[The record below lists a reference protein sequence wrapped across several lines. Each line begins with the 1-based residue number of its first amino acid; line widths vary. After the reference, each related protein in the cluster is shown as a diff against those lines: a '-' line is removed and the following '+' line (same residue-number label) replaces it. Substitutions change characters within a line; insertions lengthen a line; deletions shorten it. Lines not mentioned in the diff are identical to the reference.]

1 MEDSDFDLLCKG
13 LTADEAKRFRKM
25 LAEWGDGDENGFP
38 VQLALL
44 TRAQWQAA
52 ASIPRSLNDS
62 RKWLELHLAEYRQ
75 QTATLVKNL
84 STVAEDQADELKNIV
99 KAHTETVNQASVTIR
114 NQLWETAE
122 VAKQIR
128 KNLDDG
134 VFAWNRART
143 GMEAGSAVF
152 QKACQELD
160 DRITWRELRRDWLT
174 LLGLI
179 SIGIVIGVFL
189 GVVIV
194 MKYH

>member
-1 MEDSDFDLLCKG
+1 MDDTDFDLLCKG

-44 TRAQWQAA
+44 TRAQWHAA

-62 RKWLELHLAEYRQ
+62 RKWLELHLAEYRE

-84 STVAEDQADELKNIV
+84 STVAEDQADELTNIV
-99 KAHTETVNQASVTIR
+99 KAHTETVNQASVSIR

-134 VFAWNRART
+134 VSAWNRART
-143 GMEAGSAVF
+143 GMEAESEKF
-152 QKACQELD
+152 QTACQELD

-179 SIGIVIGVFL
+179 AIGVVIGV
-189 GVVIV
+189 VI
-194 MKYH
+194 MLKYH